1 MRADRPWQVKNHWQ
15 GHELSRRRRR
25 GAAMVCGTAEQ
36 EACPLPG
43 WEGQRMLG
51 WESPNFLSVSFTSPV
66 WFQEN
71 ARATSVVEP
80 PPSPPRSPGEELL
93 KSSLT
98 QLGMGN
104 AGSGG
109 GFRCHNQNSSHP
121 QRKQL
126 FPSSPALAVCGL
138 SASPSRG

>member
-1 MRADRPWQVKNHWQ
+1 
-15 GHELSRRRRR
+15 
-25 GAAMVCGTAEQ
+25 MVCGTAEQ

-109 GFRCHNQNSSHP
+109 GLDATTKTPATHRGSS
-121 QRKQL
+121 
-126 FPSSPALAVCGL
+126 SSPAALPWL
-138 SASPSRG
+138 SVG